1 MMELVFIRHGQ
12 GEHNLN
18 VPDRLNIEHPSLTA
32 KGEIQVR
39 QLKAKFNFN
48 YEDLFIISPT
58 IRTIETANILTENLD
73 QPIKYISPL
82 VGPRMFPQ
90 NPKWSRLK
98 CDEHLPIERI
108 EKEYHEFVV
117 IDAANQEV
125 WIDGINDKEEK
136 LFKKLGDG
144 FITWIKAQGNSRVF
158 IIAHDGTINSY
169 RQLLGEKGLTRT
181 DFLGAAGYY
190 QVNL

>member
-1 MMELVFIRHGQ
+1 MELVFIRHGQ

-18 VPDRLNIEHPSLTA
+18 VPDRLNIEYPSLTA

-48 YEDLFIISPT
+48 YKDLFIVSPT
-58 IRTIETANILTENLD
+58 IRTIETANILTEDLD

-90 NPKWSRLK
+90 NQRRSRLK

-181 DFLGAAGYY
+181 DFLGEAGYY